1 MGLNRQEI
9 LERLRGG
16 LIVSCQAL
24 EGEPLHG
31 PGFMAAMARAA
42 EMGGA
47 VGIRANSPEDIRAIK
62 AVCSLPLIGLY
73 KRTYPNSD
81 IYITPTMREVRAV
94 VEAGAE
100 LVAIDAT
107 QRPRPDGLT
116 LEELVRQIRAES
128 EVLIVGDVS
137 TYEEGVA
144 AARAGVDIVSTT
156 LSGYTPY
163 SRQRSTVDLELVA
176 RLAADLPVP
185 VVAEGRIWTPEEA
198 RKALEAGAFAVV
210 VGTAITRPQE
220 IVRRFVQALS
230 GTGRHQRAQA

>member
-1 MGLNRQEI
+1 MNRREI

-31 PGFMAAMARAA
+31 PAFMAAMARAA

-47 VGIRANSPEDIRAIK
+47 VGIRANSPEDIQAIK
-62 AVCSLPLIGLY
+62 TVCSLPLIGLY

-94 VEAGAE
+94 VDAGAE
-100 LVAIDAT
+100 IVAIDAT

-137 TYEEGVA
+137 TYEEGLA

-163 SRQRSTVDLELVA
+163 SRQGPTADLELVA

-185 VVAEGRIWTPEEA
+185 VIAEGRIWTPEEA

-230 GTGRHQRAQA
+230 GPDRHQRARA